1 MNYKTGHT
9 NIISIAFVLILMVFT
24 SCEYFEEDISTG
36 SYTSIDL
43 LEELKTTADGEGN
56 LEIDNTTNFRYLLY
70 VNDSLNRIIPA
81 YANNFKIFIPTN
93 GGKTFNLKLY
103 KKTDLSNNEI
113 LNPPASKIVYQW
125 DVVLPMET
133 WDNVRVVWL
142 IDENIQ
148 SETAQVKF
156 LYSANDGMGNNNTY
170 SVDVH
175 LNNRFGQKI
184 LSLSPGGQTI
194 NELSYG
200 YQVLYFRYWI
210 SNPISPTGQDEIGWV
225 EIKPNGLAYSL
236 VLNSFNNAID
246 FQIPIYFEVYPE
258 QTGFIKLVNQT
269 EIPFYIKA
277 NGNKFE
283 DFIILPE
290 GISTTDLSY
299 IGGNDSTTFYKIPF
313 GEYLMKAINPVN
325 GYEHASE
332 VFDLPVND
340 SIIWTI
346 N

>member
-1 MNYKTGHT
+1 M
-9 NIISIAFVLILMVFT
+9 IFA
-24 SCEYFEEDISTG
+24 SCEYFEEDVSMG
-36 SYTSIDL
+36 SYTFIDL
-43 LEELKTTADGEGN
+43 LDELKTTPDNEGN
-56 LEIDNTTNFRYLLY
+56 LEIDNTTNFRYVLY

-81 YANNFKIFIPTN
+81 HENNFKIFIPTN

-103 KKTDLSNNEI
+103 KKTDLSNSEI
-113 LNPPASKIVYQW
+113 LNPPSIKIVYQW
-125 DVVLPMET
+125 DVVLPKET
-133 WDNVRVVWL
+133 WDNVRVAWL

-148 SETAQVKF
+148 SETAEVKF
-156 LYSANDGMGNNNTY
+156 LYGAYDGLGNSNVY
-170 SVDVH
+170 SVDVY
-175 LNNRFGQKI
+175 LNNRSGQKI

-194 NELSYG
+194 NELPYG

-210 SNPISPTGQDEIGWV
+210 SNPNSPTGQDEIGWV

-236 VLNSFNNAID
+236 VLNSFNNAVE
-246 FQIPIYFEVYPE
+246 FQVPVYFEVYPQE
-258 QTGFIKLVNQT
+258 TGFIKLVNQT

-283 DFIILPE
+283 DFIIFPE

-299 IGGNDSTTFYKIPF
+299 IDGNYSSEYYKIPI

-332 VFDLPVND
+332 VIILPVND